1 MRTILF
7 FRYRYRQLE
16 SYLTDVTTSSSHKGG
31 VDEVVSD
38 WYDMTGRG
46 DTSTTDSSQMDADE
60 PADTS
65 NVPNGTKDTLK
76 VEETAQDGKEAI
88 KVPDV
93 PKLHW
98 ATNTSLWCSL
108 TGRSHADLWE
118 FGLDECPR
126 CEQSLER
133 PPHPEAP
140 TVPLPL
146 GIATRAGKKST
157 TKGSSKA
164 ILHAVEYRDNGN
176 ITIGSEPWEGEFD
189 LDSLGL
195 ADTPAFEIVH
205 VLLTSIQANMN
216 RQDWEA
222 ERLIESGILK
232 KPNMRAKIISK
243 RLTVHSPSLL
253 NIIRNYVRYYPSATA
268 NSSSLWLEEPFALV
282 AHHYKELQ
290 GHWDAN
296 KTKVVQETT
305 GTDIEGIT
313 VDEDEEVTG
322 LRHLG
327 WLLDFFKKAV
337 LDEMTKEQDRH
348 ARDMCT
354 FRMLWLLFKPGMT
367 VYHES
372 GGHLGAYVL
381 QSVDTDPGILSIVA
395 PMQPKPYK
403 IKVWSLDFDGKYV
416 GRVGK
421 SITIAPFEGERPIR
435 SLQLVPCRAFD
446 RDDNGTWRT
455 ELEERGK
462 RWYQLLPGGQVHY
475 SGPVLETKRQLD
487 GRVYIDHASYT
498 VYSSGKP
505 PVELPPTFDQDTD
518 SSSTDDERT
527 DRIRRRL
534 APRLGP
540 KPKYVR
546 DMGGKGLSKCQC
558 EDCRGLRPHPPHGF
572 PWVDYDIL
580 DPAVDKDLTKPGA
593 TEGPKHRYLLCGRL
607 LKGFDLKTRTWV
619 QLDVAYCK
627 PPRPNIRAIDTLVM
641 PSERKDM
648 IKALI
653 QKFTSNDLDKTR
665 QQAWR
670 ADYIENKGDGRIF
683 LLHGSPGVGKTYT
696 AECIAEYTERPLLSL
711 TCGDIGTDEV
721 KMETQLSKWFQL
733 AEKWGAVMLIDEAD
747 VYLERRQVTD
757 LKRNSLVAV
766 FLRCIEYYRGIL
778 FLTTNRVGQFDDAFI
793 SRIHV
798 IIHYEK
804 LTSEGQ
810 KKVWM
815 QFFDKLDYDRED
827 IKVTRRAKDY
837 ILEDEAITEMDW
849 NGREIRNAFQ
859 TAVALADYRF
869 QQGSSNQKQPTL
881 DQRDF
886 EQVCEMMKQ
895 FKSYLVNVHN
905 MDEGQRAF
913 NAGSRALTE
922 F

>member
-1 MRTILF
+1 MAGNEDTPA
-7 FRYRYRQLE
+7 
-16 SYLTDVTTSSSHKGG
+16 TDASQSDVMKSTGTSGIEDGVKDKSKAEETTELQVQVGNPVKLPKMH
-31 VDEVVSD
+31 
-38 WYDMTGRG
+38 WP
-46 DTSTTDSSQMDADE
+46 STT
-60 PADTS
+60 
-65 NVPNGTKDTLK
+65 N
-76 VEETAQDGKEAI
+76 
-88 KVPDV
+88 
-93 PKLHW
+93 
-98 ATNTSLWCSL
+98 LWCSSI
-108 TGRSHADLWE
+108 GRSHAHLWD
-118 FGLDECPR
+118 FGIDECPR
-126 CEQSLER
+126 CGQILEPTSPVEKPSKVDDQR
-133 PPHPEAP
+133 TPPK
-140 TVPLPL
+140 
-146 GIATRAGKKST
+146 RQ
-157 TKGSSKA
+157 SKA

-176 ITIGSEPWEGEFD
+176 NTIGSEPWEGEFD

-195 ADTPAFEIVH
+195 ADSSAFEIVT
-205 VLLTSIQANMN
+205 VLLTSIQANN
-216 RQDWEA
+216 HRQDWEA
-222 ERLIESGILK
+222 ERLIESEILK
-232 KPNMRAKIISK
+232 KPNIRAKVVSK
-243 RLTVHSPSLL
+243 RLTVHSAPLL
-253 NIIRNYVRYYPSATA
+253 QILRRYVFYYPSATVDSTA
-268 NSSSLWLEEPFALV
+268 MWLEEPFALV
-282 AHHYKELQ
+282 AHHYREIQ
-290 GHWDAN
+290 AHFDAN
-296 KTKVVQETT
+296 KAKIVQ
-305 GTDIEGIT
+305 GADTDTEIDNIKK
-313 VDEDEEVTG
+313 DEDEEVTG

-327 WLLDFFKKAV
+327 WLLAFFKKAV
-337 LDEMTKEQDRH
+337 LDDMINEQDRH
-348 ARDMCT
+348 ADDMCT
-354 FRMLWLLFKPGMT
+354 FRMLWLLYKPGMT

-372 GGHLGAYVL
+372 DGHLGAYVL
-381 QSVDTDPGILSIVA
+381 QSVDTDPGILSIVP
-395 PMQPKPYK
+395 PMRPKSYT

-421 SITIAPFEGERPIR
+421 TITIAPFEGVRPIR
-435 SLQLVPCRAFD
+435 SLQLVPSDIID
-446 RDDNGTWRT
+446 RDDNGKWR
-455 ELEERGK
+455 EKLEDNGK
-462 RWYQLLPGGQVHY
+462 KWYQLLPGGQVHY
-475 SGPVLETKRQLD
+475 SGPVLGETKRQLD

-498 VYSSGKP
+498 TYLNERP
-505 PVELPPTFDQDTD
+505 PEELPINRDYDSD
-518 SSSTDDERT
+518 SSSSSYDNRS
-527 DRIRRRL
+527 RIRRRL
-534 APRLGP
+534 PPRVGPRLG
-540 KPKYVR
+540 YVR

-558 EDCRGLRPHPPHGF
+558 EGCRGLRPHPPPGF
-572 PWVDYDIL
+572 PWIDYDIL
-580 DPAVDKDLTKPGA
+580 DPTIDKDLTIPDA
-593 TEGPKHRYLLCGRL
+593 EEGPRHRYLLCGRL
-607 LKGFDLKTRTWV
+607 LRGFDLKTRTWV
-619 QLDVAYCK
+619 QLDVTYCN

-711 TCGDIGTDEV
+711 TCGDIGTNEV
-721 KMETQLSKWFQL
+721 KMEAQLSKWFQL

-804 LTSEGQ
+804 LNPEGQ

-827 IKVTRRAKDY
+827 FKVTRRAKDY
-837 ILEDEAITEMDW
+837 ILEDGAISEMEW

-869 QQGSSNQKQPTL
+869 QQGSASQKQPTL

-913 NAGSRALTE
+913 NAGSRALAE